1 MGNACAGP
9 QTKERAAAE
18 RRQEA
23 ALSLAATRGDP
34 GPLPAQPF
42 PTAPYAVT
50 AASAAQAPTPHDP
63 HYEAQ
68 LQHAIQE
75 SQEAGPSLLPRPV
88 DDDAAVLE
96 AIAASEAEAARMRM
110 QEEEQDAELQA
121 ALRASEREMSVHPG
135 DFNGDAHASRAFADD
150 PFADDPFAD
159 DPFADEPQPQ
169 PAPPPAPPQQ
179 FDAFAALREA
189 SGSTPPKKSPQKVS
203 LKAAGDQFFNDMA
216 APLLQAVEWIGTVTQ
231 RDFAEYTA
239 GEDDFERG
247 SNLMMFV
254 SIELHDG
261 VLLCTLLNTLFPGTV
276 ADVDESGT
284 EGAIAKN
291 FEGFSAGCRIV
302 GVPVEQVFTS
312 DDLKA
317 DPEVVVPCIMAL
329 QSLRPTAS
337 ATPI

>member
-9 QTKERAAAE
+9 QAKERAAAE

-23 ALSLAATRGDP
+23 ALSLAAARGDP
-34 GPLPAQPF
+34 GPLPVLQAQPYQA
-42 PTAPYAVT
+42 APYAAT
-50 AASAAQAPTPHDP
+50 ATSAAPVPTPHDP

-68 LQHAIQE
+68 LQQAIQQ
-75 SQEAGPSLLPRPV
+75 SQYAGPSLLPRQAE
-88 DDDAAVLE
+88 DDAAVLA
-96 AIAASEAEAARMRM
+96 AIAASEAEAARMRLE
-110 QEEEQDAELQA
+110 EEEQDAELQA
-121 ALRASEREMSVHPG
+121 ALRASEREISVVPG
-135 DFNGDAHASRAFADD
+135 DFNGTSQASRA
-150 PFADDPFAD
+150 FADDPFAD

-169 PAPPPAPPQQ
+169 PAPAPAPPQQ

-189 SGSTPPKKSPQKVS
+189 SASTPPKKSPQKVS

-216 APLLQAVEWIGTVTQ
+216 APLLKAVEWIGTVTQ

-239 GEDDFERG
+239 GEDDFELG

-276 ADVDESGT
+276 ADVDEGGT

-291 FEGFSAGCRIV
+291 FEGFSAGCRKV

-317 DPEVVVPCIMAL
+317 DPEVVVPCILAL

>member
-1 MGNACAGP
+1 MS
-9 QTKERAAAE
+9 
-18 RRQEA
+18 
-23 ALSLAATRGDP
+23 ALSGDISD
-34 GPLPAQPF
+34 GTQ
-42 PTAPYAVT
+42 
-50 AASAAQAPTPHDP
+50 
-63 HYEAQ
+63 
-68 LQHAIQE
+68 
-75 SQEAGPSLLPRPV
+75 G
-88 DDDAAVLE
+88 
-96 AIAASEAEAARMRM
+96 
-110 QEEEQDAELQA
+110 
-121 ALRASEREMSVHPG
+121 
-135 DFNGDAHASRAFADD
+135 SRAFADD

-159 DPFADEPQPQ
+159 DPFVDEPQPQ
-169 PAPPPAPPQQ
+169 PAPAPATPQQ
-179 FDAFAALREA
+179 FDVFAALKEA

-216 APLLQAVEWIGTVTQ
+216 APLLKAVEWIGTVTQ
-231 RDFAEYTA
+231 RDFAEYTT

-276 ADVDESGT
+276 TEVDESGS

-291 FEGFSAGCRIV
+291 FEGFCAGCRTV